1 MTPFADTLKRL
12 QANWAQRSGLA
23 AYLEWSHGRPWV
35 LAEEHRKRN
44 LHREE
49 WWRHIEGR
57 EHRWARALN
66 SSQCFAVNL
75 FAPLADDAQAAN
87 AFLRRMLPHRD
98 LAEGDR
104 VEVGFE
110 HSPPGIAEQL
120 GERGQP
126 TQIDVF
132 FRVSNERGM
141 CGAIGVEVKLS
152 EREFGVCRGWAGA
165 HDQVPINPGRER
177 CLDARALL
185 AAPGRQC
192 FMAEHEGRTYWDLML
207 RPDSSFDLQCLG
219 PQDRCP
225 FRHGLY
231 QLMRNRISLDVLR
244 SVEDLDFCDFVVC
257 AHAGNLDARQLPEAV
272 LGELGTIE
280 AFRRLVRPG
289 SALEWDAHAVLEAVV
304 EAGAAPPDWAD
315 WMRSK
320 YLLESATADSTEWR

>member
-12 QANWAQRSGLA
+12 QAVWAQRSGLG
-23 AYLEWSHGRPWV
+23 AYVEWSHGRPWV

-75 FAPLADDAQAAN
+75 FAPLADDVQAAH
-87 AFLRRMLPHRD
+87 AFLRRMLPARE
-98 LAEGDR
+98 LADGDR
-104 VEVGFE
+104 VEVRFE
-110 HSPPGIAEQL
+110 HSPPGVAERL
-120 GERGQP
+120 GECGQP

-132 FRVSNERGM
+132 FAVANERGM
-141 CGAIGVEVKLS
+141 RGAIGVEVKLS
-152 EREFGVCRGWAGA
+152 EREFGVCRGWAA
-165 HDQVPINPGRER
+165 ARDHVPINPARER
-177 CLDARALL
+177 CLDARAVLE
-185 AAPGRQC
+185 APWREC
-192 FMAEHEGRTYWDLML
+192 FMAEHEGRKYWDVML
-207 RPDSSFDLQCLG
+207 QPDSSFDLQHLG

-231 QLMRNRISLDVLR
+231 QLMRNRVSLDVLR
-244 SVEDLDFCDFVVC
+244 SVESLAFSDFVVC
-257 AHAGNLDARQLPEAV
+257 LHPGNLDARQLPEAV
-272 LGELGTIE
+272 LGELDTIE

-289 SALEWDAHAVLEAVV
+289 GLLEWDARAVLEAVV
-304 EAGAAPPDWAD
+304 EVGAAPPGWAD

-320 YLLESATADSTEWR
+320 YLLEPAAAG